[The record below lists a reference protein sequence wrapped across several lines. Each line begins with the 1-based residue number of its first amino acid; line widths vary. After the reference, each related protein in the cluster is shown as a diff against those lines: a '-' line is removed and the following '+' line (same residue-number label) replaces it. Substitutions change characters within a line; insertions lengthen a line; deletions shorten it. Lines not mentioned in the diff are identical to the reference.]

1 MLKLLSINIIPVI
14 IIRVLLF
21 FLTQTTWPI
30 IYLVKIFFE
39 LFTPIL
45 LLRLNYKV
53 AVKKEKT
60 YFISNSFLILFSSL
74 LGVALGYL
82 FWGLDAS
89 GFSLQ
94 DDLGQNILKNPDN
107 ETAGIVKLEA
117 IINVT
122 LSILGSLLCSIIL
135 IMRNRKKSTIL

>member
-1 MLKLLSINIIPVI
+1 M
-14 IIRVLLF
+14 
-21 FLTQTTWPI
+21 
-30 IYLVKIFFE
+30 
-39 LFTPIL
+39 
-45 LLRLNYKV
+45 

-74 LGVALGYL
+74 FGVALGYL

-107 ETAGIVKLEA
+107 ETFGIVKLEA

-135 IMRNRKKSTIL
+135 IMGNRKKSTIL